1 MMVIVMKSVLVIS
14 KTEKSVEPLEQLM
27 KSAGYDKTVSAFSSD
42 RAEELVGETDFDV
55 IVINTPILD
64 GGGID
69 LSLRLSKSTSSGIFV
84 LLKSEAYEKCCD
96 ALESGGV
103 FAVQKPLNRS
113 AFCQNLKIWEISKK
127 RLGKLENE
135 NAKLKSQVEEMKI
148 INRAK
153 FTLMQ
158 CLTMSEQ
165 QAHRYIEK
173 QAMDLRISKLQVAQR
188 VLSTY
193 EL

>member
-1 MMVIVMKSVLVIS
+1 MMVIVMNSVLVIS

-27 KSAGYDKTVSAFSSD
+27 TSAGYDNVVSAFASVQ
-42 RAEELVGETDFDV
+42 AEELAGENDFDV

-64 GGGID
+64 GGGIE
-69 LSLRLSKSTSSGIFV
+69 LSLRLSKSTTSGIFV
-84 LLKSEAYEKCCD
+84 LLKSEVYEKCCE

-103 FAVQKPLNRS
+103 FAIKKPLNRS
-113 AFCQNLKIWEISKK
+113 AFCQYLKIWEISKR
-127 RLGKLENE
+127 RLGKLKNE

-153 FTLMQ
+153 FALMQ
-158 CLTMSEQ
+158 CLTMSEH